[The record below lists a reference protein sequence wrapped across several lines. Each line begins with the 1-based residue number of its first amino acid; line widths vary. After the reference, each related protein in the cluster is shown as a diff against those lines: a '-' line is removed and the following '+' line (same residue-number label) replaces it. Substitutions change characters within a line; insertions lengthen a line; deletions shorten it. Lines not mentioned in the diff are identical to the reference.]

1 MSNMAYMSAG
11 MYTVMVAAMGR
22 RVVAVDPILSNL
34 ALINSSLKLAG
45 RSQLVS
51 FINNPISDTVATLYP
66 VTIHRANEGHTKLLP
81 APLLTP
87 ALMAAI
93 SGEAVTS
100 VTLDQ
105 LISFTQAKTVIIK
118 LDVEVSLNSAAYY
131 NQMSSNPC
139 LPPGFRVQGSE
150 AISIQEGQNCV
161 YSIHFHG
168 VGSDQG
174 QSGQQ
179 LP

>member
-1 MSNMAYMSAG
+1 MSKLSRTLIFVFEHYCAG

-22 RVVAVDPILSNL
+22 RVVAVDPMIGNL

-87 ALMAAI
+87 ALRAAI

-105 LISFTQAKTVIIK
+105 LISFTRAKTVIIK
-118 LDVEVSLNSAAYY
+118 LDVEVS
-131 NQMSSNPC
+131 
-139 LPPGFRVQGSE
+139 
-150 AISIQEGQNCV
+150 
-161 YSIHFHG
+161 IHNI
-168 VGSDQG
+168 
-174 QSGQQ
+174 
-179 LP
+179 

>member
-1 MSNMAYMSAG
+1 

-22 RVVAVDPILSNL
+22 RGAAVDPILSTL

-87 ALMAAI
+87 ALQAAI

-118 LDVEVSLNSAAYY
+118 LDVEVS
-131 NQMSSNPC
+131 
-139 LPPGFRVQGSE
+139 
-150 AISIQEGQNCV
+150 
-161 YSIHFHG
+161 IHNIKNE
-168 VGSDQG
+168 S
-174 QSGQQ
+174 
-179 LP
+179 P

>member
-1 MSNMAYMSAG
+1 MAYMSAG

-45 RSQLVS
+45 RSHLVS

-87 ALMAAI
+87 ALRAAI

-118 LDVEVSLNSAAYY
+118 LDVEVS
-131 NQMSSNPC
+131 
-139 LPPGFRVQGSE
+139 
-150 AISIQEGQNCV
+150 
-161 YSIHFHG
+161 IHNIKNE
-168 VGSDQG
+168 S
-174 QSGQQ
+174 
-179 LP
+179 P